1 MTKSPVHGLAL
12 DDIDPNTQ
20 VWSFCCML
28 WHLLSMGSVLLIR
41 LMYIY
46 CIKISKVS
54 TVKKFKNV
62 QYNIL

>member
-20 VWSFCCML
+20 VRSFCYML

-41 LMYIY
+41 LKAVTVYY
-46 CIKISKVS
+46 IKISKGS
-54 TVKKFKNV
+54 T
-62 QYNIL
+62 I

>member
-1 MTKSPVHGLAL
+1 MTKSPLCGLAL

-41 LMYIY
+41 LKAITAY
-46 CIKISKVS
+46 CIKISKDS
-54 TVKKFKNV
+54 TIKKFKNV
-62 QYNIL
+62 

>member
-1 MTKSPVHGLAL
+1 MTKSPLCGLAL

-28 WHLLSMGSVLLIR
+28 WHLLSMGSVLPIR

-46 CIKISKVS
+46 YIRISKGLLQLKS
-54 TVKKFKNV
+54 LKM
-62 QYNIL
+62 YIII